1 MSDACK
7 HWNKNRDESSL
18 ELRSDGD
25 AWCLLCGAVYVP
37 QAKLGTLEIERSMDQ
52 KLIDAEQG
60 RIRILVAERDEALR
74 RLSRVLE
81 IARRAVE
88 AERDLDGYYAQGQI
102 DIGRAIIDACAPGV
116 ETKERDPSRL
126 CRGPACPDCGSDN
139 TVRLAGDEVECQ
151 PCGRVWDSPFVVEK
165 QEI

>member
-74 RLSRVLE
+74 SLDSCHKLLHVIDTVLSGPPVGPRRMAALQRSIKAELQDSRTAGRFIGNVCGHPGGEPRVDPNWL
-81 IARRAVE
+81 
-88 AERDLDGYYAQGQI
+88 LNQL
-102 DIGRAIIDACAPGV
+102 APG
-116 ETKERDPSRL
+116 EPLSISKLQD
-126 CRGPACPDCGSDN
+126 
-139 TVRLAGDEVECQ
+139 DEPE
-151 PCGRVWDSPFVVEK
+151 
-165 QEI
+165 

>member
-74 RLSRVLE
+74 ES
-81 IARRAVE
+81 IAE
-88 AERDLDGYYAQGQI
+88 AI
-102 DIGRAIIDACAPGV
+102 DKSAD
-116 ETKERDPSRL
+116 
-126 CRGPACPDCGSDN
+126 RGC
-139 TVRLAGDEVECQ
+139 
-151 PCGRVWDSPFVVEK
+151 
-165 QEI
+165 